1 MRRAGS
7 KRGKDGGAASI
18 GELMLAKTVIEEKNV
33 LLDQK
38 DEQIRRLRSR
48 EQVLGRRLAEA
59 EEQLEGLEGEKVE
72 AEAQAYGRGRRE
84 AVAEVVRLAAEYAQC
99 GQEGSGALAGRLIGL
114 FREKYGLQV
123 IDRVASGIDP
133 EVHQVLEVVRGEQGP
148 GAEVVSRGYRMEGKL
163 IRPAL
168 VKVFE
173 EPPKGA

>member
-1 MRRAGS
+1 MKRDGS
-7 KRGKDGGAASI
+7 KKGKDGGAASI

-38 DEQIRRLRSR
+38 DKQIRRLRSR
-48 EQVLGRRLAEA
+48 EQTLESRLAEA
-59 EEQLEGLEGEKVE
+59 EELLEGLETEK
-72 AEAQAYGRGRRE
+72 AEAYGRGRRE

-99 GQEGSGALAGRLIGL
+99 GQEGSGALAGRLIAL

-123 IDRVASGIDP
+123 IDRVASRIDP
-133 EVHQVLEVVRGEQGP
+133 EVHQVLEVVRAGQSP
-148 GAEVVSRGYRMEGKL
+148 GAEVVSRGYSMEGRL

-168 VKVFE
+168 VRIFE